1 MKKVIEMKDLR
12 VVFMGTPD
20 FAVPVL
26 EKLILNTN
34 VCLVVSQPDKE
45 TGRHK
50 ILMPTPVK
58 KKALE
63 HNIEVF
69 QPNKIRTDYEAICD
83 AKPDIIIT
91 CAYGQIIPKVLLDLP
106 RLGCINVHASLLPYL
121 RGGAPLHHAI
131 IDGYKK
137 TGVTIMYMDEAMD
150 TGDIIS
156 SVTYKIKDTDNV
168 GSIHDILMEMGANLL
183 IETLPSIINGT
194 NKRVKQDNLK
204 ATYAYNISR
213 SDEHLDFTKEG
224 ITIDRKVRGLNPWPL
239 ANTCFDGEEVKIISG
254 YFVKDKSVPNKI
266 NIVTKDNLGI
276 GCSDGIYYVTA
287 IKPSGKKTMDIKS
300 YLNGVNKDK
309 LLAKKI
315 S

>member
-1 MKKVIEMKDLR
+1 MKDLR

-26 EKLILNTN
+26 EKLILNTK
-34 VCLVVSQPDKE
+34 VVLVVSQPDKCV
-45 TGRHK
+45 GRK
-50 ILMPTPVK
+50 RELVPTPIK

-63 HNIEVF
+63 YNIPVF
-69 QPNKIRTDYEAICD
+69 QPEKVKLDYEEIVLAR
-83 AKPDIIIT
+83 PDIIIT

-131 IDGYKK
+131 IDGYKE

-156 SVTYKIKDTDNV
+156 AVTYPLKDTDTV
-168 GSIHDILMEMGANLL
+168 GTVHDNLMEMGANLL
-183 IETLPSIINGT
+183 METLPSIIKGT
-194 NKRVKQDNLK
+194 NKRIKQDNSK

-213 SDEHLDFTKEG
+213 SDEHLDFSGSGLLVE
-224 ITIDRKVRGLNPWPL
+224 RKVRGLNPWPL
-239 ANTCFDGEEVKIISG
+239 ANTLFDDEEIKIISG
-254 YFVKDKSVPNKI
+254 YFVLGKSIPKKI
-266 NIVTKDNLGI
+266 NVVTKDSLGI

-287 IKPSGKKTMDIKS
+287 LKPSGKKVMDIKS
-300 YLNGVNKDK
+300 YLNGMDKDK

>member
-1 MKKVIEMKDLR
+1 MMKDLR

-26 EKLILNTN
+26 EKLIANTN
-34 VCLVVSQPDKE
+34 VILVVTQPDKE
-45 TGRHK
+45 VGRHK
-50 ILMPTPVK
+50 ILTPTPIK
-58 KKALE
+58 KVAME
-63 HNIEVF
+63 HDIPVF
-69 QPNKIRTDYEAICD
+69 QPSKIRNDYAPILE

-91 CAYGQIIPKVLLDLP
+91 CAYGQIIPKTLLDLP
-106 RLGCINVHASLLPYL
+106 KLGCINVHASLLPSL

-131 IDGYKK
+131 IDGYDT
-137 TGVTIMYMDEAMD
+137 TGVTIMYMDETMD

-156 SVTYKIKDTDNV
+156 SVAYEIKDTDNV
-168 GSIHDILMEMGANLL
+168 GNVHDNLMTLGADLL
-183 IETLPSIINGT
+183 IETLPSIVAGT
-194 NKRVKQDNLK
+194 NKRIKQDNAK

-239 ANTCFDGEEVKIISG
+239 ANTCFDEEEVKIISG
-254 YFVKDKSVPNKI
+254 YFVKGKSTPNTI
-266 NIVTKDNLGI
+266 NVVTKDSLGI

-287 IKPSGKKTMDIKS
+287 IKPSGKKIMDIKS
-300 YLNGVNKDK
+300 YLNGVDKEK

>member
-1 MKKVIEMKDLR
+1 MKDLR

-26 EKLILNTN
+26 EKLILNTK
-34 VCLVVSQPDKE
+34 VVLVVSQPDKCV
-45 TGRHK
+45 GRK
-50 ILMPTPVK
+50 RELVATSVK

-63 HNIEVF
+63 YNIPVF
-69 QPNKIRTDYEAICD
+69 QPEKVKLDYEKIVLAR
-83 AKPDIIIT
+83 PDIIIT

-131 IDGYKK
+131 IDGYKE

-156 SVTYKIKDTDNV
+156 TVTYPLKDTDTV
-168 GSIHDILMEMGANLL
+168 GTVHDNLMEMGANLL
-183 IETLPSIINGT
+183 METLPSIIKGT
-194 NKRVKQDNLK
+194 NKRIKQDNSK

-213 SDEHLDFTKEG
+213 SDEHLDFSGSGVLVE
-224 ITIDRKVRGLNPWPL
+224 RKVRGLNPWPL
-239 ANTCFDGEEVKIISG
+239 ANTLFDDEEIKIISG
-254 YFVKDKSVPNKI
+254 YFVLGKSIPKKI
-266 NIVTKDNLGI
+266 NVVTKDSLGI

-287 IKPSGKKTMDIKS
+287 LKPSGKKVMDIKS
-300 YLNGVNKDK
+300 YLNGMDKDK
-309 LLAKKI
+309 LLAMKI

>member
-1 MKKVIEMKDLR
+1 MSMVIKLKNLR

-26 EKLILNTN
+26 EKLIENTD
-34 VCLVVSQPDKE
+34 VCLVVTQPDKE
-45 TGRHK
+45 IGRHK
-50 ILMPTPVK
+50 ILTPTPIK
-58 KKALE
+58 KVAME
-63 HNIEVF
+63 HDIPVF
-69 QPNKIRTDYEAICD
+69 QPSKIRNDYTPILE

-91 CAYGQIIPKVLLDLP
+91 CAYGQIIPKTLLDLP
-106 RLGCINVHASLLPYL
+106 KLGCINVHASLLPSL

-131 IDGYKK
+131 IDGYDT
-137 TGVTIMYMDEAMD
+137 TGVTIMYMDETMD

-156 SVTYKIKDTDNV
+156 SVAYEIKDTDNV
-168 GSIHDILMEMGANLL
+168 GNVHDNLMTLGADLL
-183 IETLPSIINGT
+183 IETLPSIVAGT
-194 NKRVKQDNLK
+194 NKRIKQDNAK

-239 ANTCFDGEEVKIISG
+239 ANTCFDEEEVKIISG
-254 YFVKDKSVPNKI
+254 YFIKGKSTPNTI
-266 NIVTKDNLGI
+266 NVVTKDSLGI

-287 IKPSGKKTMDIKS
+287 IKPSGKKIMDIKS
-300 YLNGVNKDK
+300 YLNGVDKEK

>member
-1 MKKVIEMKDLR
+1 MKDLR

-26 EKLILNTN
+26 EKLILNTK
-34 VCLVVSQPDKE
+34 VVLVVSQPDKCV
-45 TGRHK
+45 GRK
-50 ILMPTPVK
+50 RELVATSVK

-63 HNIEVF
+63 YNIPVF
-69 QPNKIRTDYEAICD
+69 QPEKVKLDYEEIVLAR
-83 AKPDIIIT
+83 PDIIIT

-131 IDGYKK
+131 IDGYKE
-137 TGVTIMYMDEAMD
+137 TGVTIMYMDESMD

-156 SVTYKIKDTDNV
+156 SVTYPLKDTDTV
-168 GSIHDILMEMGANLL
+168 GTVHDNLMEMGANLL
-183 IETLPSIINGT
+183 METLPSIIKGT
-194 NKRVKQDNLK
+194 NKRIKQDNSK

-213 SDEHLDFTKEG
+213 SDEHLDFSGSGVLVE
-224 ITIDRKVRGLNPWPL
+224 RKVRGLNPWPL
-239 ANTCFDGEEVKIISG
+239 ANTLFDDEEIKIISG
-254 YFVKDKSVPNKI
+254 YFVLGKSIPKKI
-266 NIVTKDNLGI
+266 NVVTKDSLGI

-287 IKPSGKKTMDIKS
+287 LKPSGKKVMDIKS
-300 YLNGVNKDK
+300 YLNGMDKDK
-309 LLAKKI
+309 LLAMKI

>member
-1 MKKVIEMKDLR
+1 MKDLR

-26 EKLILNTN
+26 EKLILNTK
-34 VCLVVSQPDKE
+34 VVLVVSQPDKCV
-45 TGRHK
+45 GRK
-50 ILMPTPVK
+50 RELVPTPIK

-63 HNIEVF
+63 YNIPVF
-69 QPNKIRTDYEAICD
+69 QPEKVKLDYEKIVLAR
-83 AKPDIIIT
+83 PDIIIT
-91 CAYGQIIPKVLLDLP
+91 CAYGQIIPKALLDLP

-131 IDGYKK
+131 IDGYKE

-156 SVTYKIKDTDNV
+156 SVTYPLKDTDTV
-168 GSIHDILMEMGANLL
+168 GTVHDNLMEMGANLL
-183 IETLPSIINGT
+183 METLPSIIKGT
-194 NKRVKQDNLK
+194 NKRIKQDNSK

-213 SDEHLDFTKEG
+213 SDEHLDFSGSGVLVE
-224 ITIDRKVRGLNPWPL
+224 RKVRGLNPWPL
-239 ANTCFDGEEVKIISG
+239 ANTLFDDEEIKIISG
-254 YFVKDKSVPNKI
+254 YFVKGSSVPKKI
-266 NIVTKDNLGI
+266 NVVTKDSLGI

-287 IKPSGKKTMDIKS
+287 LKPSGKKAMDIKS
-300 YLNGVNKDK
+300 YLNGMDKDK

>member
-1 MKKVIEMKDLR
+1 MKDLR
-12 VVFMGTPD
+12 VVFMGTSD

-26 EKLILNTN
+26 EKLILNTK
-34 VCLVVSQPDKE
+34 VVLVVSQPDKCV
-45 TGRHK
+45 GRK
-50 ILMPTPVK
+50 RELVPTPIK

-63 HNIEVF
+63 YNIPVF
-69 QPNKIRTDYEAICD
+69 QPEKVKLDYEKIVLAR
-83 AKPDIIIT
+83 PDIIIT

-131 IDGYKK
+131 IDGYKE

-156 SVTYKIKDTDNV
+156 SVTYTLKDTDTV
-168 GSIHDILMEMGANLL
+168 GTVHDNLMEMGANLL
-183 IETLPSIINGT
+183 MKTLPSIIKGT
-194 NKRVKQDNLK
+194 NKRIKQDNSK

-213 SDEHLDFTKEG
+213 SDEHLDFSGSGVLVE
-224 ITIDRKVRGLNPWPL
+224 RKVRGLNPWPL
-239 ANTCFDGEEVKIISG
+239 ANTLFDDEEIKIISG
-254 YFVKDKSVPNKI
+254 YFVLGKSIPKKI
-266 NIVTKDNLGI
+266 NVVTKDSLGI

-287 IKPSGKKTMDIKS
+287 LKPSGKKVMDIKS
-300 YLNGVNKDK
+300 YLNGMDKDK

>member
-1 MKKVIEMKDLR
+1 MKDLR

-26 EKLILNTN
+26 EKLILNTK
-34 VCLVVSQPDKE
+34 VVLVVSQPDKCV
-45 TGRHK
+45 GRK
-50 ILMPTPVK
+50 RELVPTPIK

-63 HNIEVF
+63 YNIPVF
-69 QPNKIRTDYEAICD
+69 QPEKVKLDYEEIVLAR
-83 AKPDIIIT
+83 PDIIIT

-131 IDGYKK
+131 IDGYKE

-156 SVTYKIKDTDNV
+156 SVTYPLKDTDTV
-168 GSIHDILMEMGANLL
+168 GTVHDNLMEMGANLL
-183 IETLPSIINGT
+183 METLPSIIKGT
-194 NKRVKQDNLK
+194 NKRIKQDNSK

-213 SDEHLDFTKEG
+213 SDEHLDFSGSGLLVE
-224 ITIDRKVRGLNPWPL
+224 RKVRGLNPWPL
-239 ANTCFDGEEVKIISG
+239 ANTLFDDEEIKIISG
-254 YFVKDKSVPNKI
+254 YFVLGKSIPNKI
-266 NIVTKDNLGI
+266 NVVTKDSLGI

-287 IKPSGKKTMDIKS
+287 LKPSGKKVMDIKS
-300 YLNGVNKDK
+300 YLNGMDKDK

>member
-1 MKKVIEMKDLR
+1 MKDLR

-26 EKLILNTN
+26 EKLILNTK
-34 VCLVVSQPDKE
+34 VVLVVSQPDKCV
-45 TGRHK
+45 GRK
-50 ILMPTPVK
+50 RELVPTPIK

-63 HNIEVF
+63 YNIPVF
-69 QPNKIRTDYEAICD
+69 QPEKVKLDYEEIVLAR
-83 AKPDIIIT
+83 PDIIIT
-91 CAYGQIIPKVLLDLP
+91 CAYGQIIPKALLDLP

-131 IDGYKK
+131 IDGYKE

-156 SVTYKIKDTDNV
+156 SVTYPLKDTDTV
-168 GSIHDILMEMGANLL
+168 GTVHDNLMEMGANLL
-183 IETLPSIINGT
+183 METLPSIIKGT
-194 NKRVKQDNLK
+194 NKRIKQDNSK

-213 SDEHLDFTKEG
+213 SDEHLDFSGSGLLVE
-224 ITIDRKVRGLNPWPL
+224 RKVRGLNPWPL
-239 ANTCFDGEEVKIISG
+239 ANTLFDDEEIKIISG
-254 YFVKDKSVPNKI
+254 YFVLGKSIPNKI
-266 NIVTKDNLGI
+266 NVVTKDSLGI

-287 IKPSGKKTMDIKS
+287 LKPSGKKVMDIKS
-300 YLNGVNKDK
+300 YLNGMDKDK

>member
-1 MKKVIEMKDLR
+1 MKDLR

-26 EKLILNTN
+26 EKLILNTK
-34 VCLVVSQPDKE
+34 VVLVVSQPDKCV
-45 TGRHK
+45 GRK
-50 ILMPTPVK
+50 RELVPTPIK

-63 HNIEVF
+63 YNIPVF
-69 QPNKIRTDYEAICD
+69 QPEKVKLDYEEIVLAR
-83 AKPDIIIT
+83 PDIIIT

-131 IDGYKK
+131 IDGYKE

-156 SVTYKIKDTDNV
+156 TVTYPLKDTDTV
-168 GSIHDILMEMGANLL
+168 GTVHDNLMEMGANLL
-183 IETLPSIINGT
+183 METLPSIISGT
-194 NKRVKQDNLK
+194 NKRIKQDNSK

-213 SDEHLDFTKEG
+213 SDEHLDFSGSGLLVE
-224 ITIDRKVRGLNPWPL
+224 RKVRGLNPWPL
-239 ANTCFDGEEVKIISG
+239 ANTLFDDEEIKIISG
-254 YFVKDKSVPNKI
+254 YFVKGSSVPKKI
-266 NIVTKDNLGI
+266 NVVTKNSLGI

-287 IKPSGKKTMDIKS
+287 LKPSGKKVMDIKS
-300 YLNGVNKDK
+300 YLNGMDKDK
-309 LLAKKI
+309 LLTKKI

>member
-1 MKKVIEMKDLR
+1 MKDLR

-26 EKLILNTN
+26 EKLILNTK
-34 VCLVVSQPDKE
+34 VVLVVSQPDKCV
-45 TGRHK
+45 GRK
-50 ILMPTPVK
+50 RELVPTPIK

-63 HNIEVF
+63 YNIPVF
-69 QPNKIRTDYEAICD
+69 QPEKVKLDYEEIAL
-83 AKPDIIIT
+83 ARPDIIIT

-131 IDGYKK
+131 IDGYKE

-156 SVTYKIKDTDNV
+156 SITYHLKDTDTV
-168 GSIHDILMEMGANLL
+168 GTVHDNLMEIGANLL
-183 IETLPSIINGT
+183 METLPSIIKGT
-194 NKRVKQDNLK
+194 NKRIKQDNSK

-213 SDEHLDFTKEG
+213 SDEHLDFSGSGLLVE
-224 ITIDRKVRGLNPWPL
+224 RKVRGLNPWPL
-239 ANTCFDGEEVKIISG
+239 ANTLFDDEEIKIISG
-254 YFVKDKSVPNKI
+254 YFVLGKSIPNKI
-266 NIVTKDNLGI
+266 NVVTKDSLGI

-287 IKPSGKKTMDIKS
+287 LKPSGKKVMDIKS
-300 YLNGVNKDK
+300 YLNGMDKDK

>member
-1 MKKVIEMKDLR
+1 MKDLR

-26 EKLILNTN
+26 EKLILNTK
-34 VCLVVSQPDKE
+34 VVLVVSQPDKCV
-45 TGRHK
+45 GRK
-50 ILMPTPVK
+50 RELVPTPVK

-63 HNIEVF
+63 YNIPVF
-69 QPNKIRTDYEAICD
+69 QPEKVKLDYEEIVLAR
-83 AKPDIIIT
+83 PDIIIT
-91 CAYGQIIPKVLLDLP
+91 CAYGQIIPKALLDLP

-131 IDGYKK
+131 IDGYKE

-156 SVTYKIKDTDNV
+156 SVTYPLKDTDTV
-168 GSIHDILMEMGANLL
+168 GTVHDNLMEMGANLL
-183 IETLPSIINGT
+183 METLPSIIKGT
-194 NKRVKQDNLK
+194 NKRIKQDNSK

-213 SDEHLDFTKEG
+213 SDEHLDFSGSGLLVE
-224 ITIDRKVRGLNPWPL
+224 RKVRGLNPWPL
-239 ANTCFDGEEVKIISG
+239 ANTLFDDEEIKIISG
-254 YFVKDKSVPNKI
+254 YFVLGKSIPKKI
-266 NIVTKDNLGI
+266 NVVTKDSLGI

-287 IKPSGKKTMDIKS
+287 LKPSGKKVMDIKS
-300 YLNGVNKDK
+300 YLNGMDKDK

>member
-1 MKKVIEMKDLR
+1 MKDLR

-26 EKLILNTN
+26 EKLILNTK
-34 VCLVVSQPDKE
+34 VVLVVSQPDKCV
-45 TGRHK
+45 GRK
-50 ILMPTPVK
+50 RELVPTPIK

-63 HNIEVF
+63 YNIPVF
-69 QPNKIRTDYEAICD
+69 QPEKVKLDYEEIILAR
-83 AKPDIIIT
+83 PDIIIT

-131 IDGYKK
+131 IDGYKE

-156 SVTYKIKDTDNV
+156 SVTYPLKDTDTV
-168 GSIHDILMEMGANLL
+168 GTVHDNLMEMGANLL
-183 IETLPSIINGT
+183 METLPSIIKGT
-194 NKRVKQDNLK
+194 NKRIKQDNSK

-213 SDEHLDFTKEG
+213 SDEHLDFSGSGVLVE
-224 ITIDRKVRGLNPWPL
+224 RKVRGLNPWPL
-239 ANTCFDGEEVKIISG
+239 ANTLFDDEEIKIISG
-254 YFVKDKSVPNKI
+254 YFVLGKSIPKKI
-266 NIVTKDNLGI
+266 NVVTKDSLGI

-287 IKPSGKKTMDIKS
+287 LKPSGKKVMDIKS
-300 YLNGVNKDK
+300 YLNGMDKDK
-309 LLAKKI
+309 LLSKKI

>member
-1 MKKVIEMKDLR
+1 MKDLR

-26 EKLILNTN
+26 EKLILNTK
-34 VCLVVSQPDKE
+34 VVLVVSQPDKCV
-45 TGRHK
+45 GRK
-50 ILMPTPVK
+50 RELVPTPIK

-63 HNIEVF
+63 YNIPVF
-69 QPNKIRTDYEAICD
+69 QPEKVKLDYEEIVLAR
-83 AKPDIIIT
+83 PDIIIT
-91 CAYGQIIPKVLLDLP
+91 CAYGQIIPKALLDLP

-131 IDGYKK
+131 IDGYKE

-156 SVTYKIKDTDNV
+156 SVTYPLKDTDTV
-168 GSIHDILMEMGANLL
+168 GTVHDNLMEMGANLL
-183 IETLPSIINGT
+183 METLPSIIKGT
-194 NKRVKQDNLK
+194 NKRIKQDNSK

-213 SDEHLDFTKEG
+213 SDEHLDFSGSGLLVE
-224 ITIDRKVRGLNPWPL
+224 RKVRGLNPWPL
-239 ANTCFDGEEVKIISG
+239 ANTLFDNEEIKIISG
-254 YFVKDKSVPNKI
+254 YFVLGKSIPKKI
-266 NIVTKDNLGI
+266 NVVTKDSLGI

-287 IKPSGKKTMDIKS
+287 LKPSGKKVMDIKS
-300 YLNGVNKDK
+300 YLNGIDKDK

>member
-1 MKKVIEMKDLR
+1 MMKDLR

-26 EKLILNTN
+26 EKLIANTN
-34 VCLVVSQPDKE
+34 VILVVTQPDKE
-45 TGRHK
+45 VGRHK
-50 ILMPTPVK
+50 ILTPTPIK
-58 KKALE
+58 KVAIE
-63 HNIEVF
+63 HDIPVF
-69 QPNKIRTDYEAICD
+69 QPSKIRNDYTPILE

-91 CAYGQIIPKVLLDLP
+91 CAYGQIIPKTLLDLP
-106 RLGCINVHASLLPYL
+106 KLGCINVHASLLPSL

-131 IDGYKK
+131 IDGYDT
-137 TGVTIMYMDEAMD
+137 TGVTIMYMDETMD

-156 SVTYKIKDTDNV
+156 SVAYEIKDTDNV
-168 GSIHDILMEMGANLL
+168 GNVHDNLMTLGADLL
-183 IETLPSIINGT
+183 IETLPSIIAGT
-194 NKRVKQDNLK
+194 NKRIKQDNAK

-239 ANTCFDGEEVKIISG
+239 ANTCFDEEEVKIISG
-254 YFVKDKSVPNKI
+254 YFVKGKSTPNTI
-266 NIVTKDNLGI
+266 NVVTKDSLGI

-287 IKPSGKKTMDIKS
+287 IKPSGKKIMDIKS
-300 YLNGVNKDK
+300 YLNGMDKEK

>member
-1 MKKVIEMKDLR
+1 MKDLR

-26 EKLILNTN
+26 EKLIENTN

-45 TGRHK
+45 VGRHK
-50 ILMPTPVK
+50 ILTPTPIK
-58 KKALE
+58 KVAIDN
-63 HNIEVF
+63 NISVF
-69 QPNKIRTDYEAICD
+69 QPSKIRNDYETICD

-91 CAYGQIIPKVLLDLP
+91 CAYGQIIPKALLDLP

-131 IDGYKK
+131 IDGYKE

-156 SVTYKIKDTDNV
+156 SVTYHLKDTDTV
-168 GSIHDILMEMGANLL
+168 GTVHDNLMEMGANLL
-183 IETLPSIINGT
+183 METLPSIIKGT
-194 NKRVKQDNLK
+194 NKRIKQDNSK

-213 SDEHLDFTKEG
+213 SDEHLDFGDSGVLVE
-224 ITIDRKVRGLNPWPL
+224 RKVRGLNPWPF
-239 ANTCFDGEEVKIISG
+239 ANTLFDDEEIKIISG
-254 YFVKDKSVPNKI
+254 YFVKGKSVPKRI
-266 NIVTKDNLGI
+266 NVVTKDSLGI
-276 GCSDGIYYVTA
+276 GCCDGIYYVTA
-287 IKPSGKKTMDIKS
+287 IKPSGKKVMDIKS
-300 YLNGVNKDK
+300 YLNGIDKDQ

>member
-1 MKKVIEMKDLR
+1 MKDLR

-26 EKLILNTN
+26 EKLILNTK
-34 VCLVVSQPDKE
+34 VVLVVSQPDKCV
-45 TGRHK
+45 GRK
-50 ILMPTPVK
+50 RELVPTPIK

-63 HNIEVF
+63 YNIPVF
-69 QPNKIRTDYEAICD
+69 QPEKVKLDYEEIVLAR
-83 AKPDIIIT
+83 PDIIIT

-131 IDGYKK
+131 IDGYKE

-156 SVTYKIKDTDNV
+156 TVTYPLKDTDTV
-168 GSIHDILMEMGANLL
+168 GTVHDNLMEMGANLL
-183 IETLPSIINGT
+183 METLPSIIKGT
-194 NKRVKQDNLK
+194 NKRIKQDNSK

-213 SDEHLDFTKEG
+213 SDEHLDFSGSGVLVE
-224 ITIDRKVRGLNPWPL
+224 RKVRGLNPWPL
-239 ANTCFDGEEVKIISG
+239 ANTLFDDEEIKIISG
-254 YFVKDKSVPNKI
+254 YFVLGKSIPKKI
-266 NIVTKDNLGI
+266 NVVTKDSLGI

-287 IKPSGKKTMDIKS
+287 LKPSGKKVMDIKS
-300 YLNGVNKDK
+300 YLNGMDKDK

>member
-1 MKKVIEMKDLR
+1 MKDLR

-26 EKLILNTN
+26 EKLILNTK
-34 VCLVVSQPDKE
+34 VVLVVSQPDKCV
-45 TGRHK
+45 GRK
-50 ILMPTPVK
+50 RELVPTPVK

-63 HNIEVF
+63 YNIPVF
-69 QPNKIRTDYEAICD
+69 QPEKVKLDYEEIVLAR
-83 AKPDIIIT
+83 PDIIIT

-131 IDGYKK
+131 IDGYKE

-156 SVTYKIKDTDNV
+156 SVTYPLKDTDTV
-168 GSIHDILMEMGANLL
+168 GTVHDNLMEMGANLL
-183 IETLPSIINGT
+183 METLPSIIKGT
-194 NKRVKQDNLK
+194 NKRIKQDNSK

-213 SDEHLDFTKEG
+213 SDEHLDFSGSGVLVE
-224 ITIDRKVRGLNPWPL
+224 RKVRGLNPWPL
-239 ANTCFDGEEVKIISG
+239 ANTLFDDEEIKIISG
-254 YFVKDKSVPNKI
+254 YFVLGKSIPKKI
-266 NIVTKDNLGI
+266 NVVTKDSLGI
-276 GCSDGIYYVTA
+276 GCSNGIYYVTA
-287 IKPSGKKTMDIKS
+287 LKPSGKKVMDIKS
-300 YLNGVNKDK
+300 YLNGMDKDK
-309 LLAKKI
+309 LLAMKI

>member
-1 MKKVIEMKDLR
+1 
-12 VVFMGTPD
+12 MGTPD

-26 EKLILNTN
+26 EKLILNTK
-34 VCLVVSQPDKE
+34 VVLVVSQPDKCV
-45 TGRHK
+45 GRK
-50 ILMPTPVK
+50 RELVPTPIK

-63 HNIEVF
+63 YNIPVF
-69 QPNKIRTDYEAICD
+69 QPEKVKLDYEEIVLAR
-83 AKPDIIIT
+83 PDIIIT

-131 IDGYKK
+131 IDGYKE

-156 SVTYKIKDTDNV
+156 SVTYPLKDTDTV
-168 GSIHDILMEMGANLL
+168 GTVHDNLMEMGANLL
-183 IETLPSIINGT
+183 METLPSIIKGT
-194 NKRVKQDNLK
+194 NKRIKQDNSK

-213 SDEHLDFTKEG
+213 SDEHLDFSGSGVLVE
-224 ITIDRKVRGLNPWPL
+224 RKVRGLNPWPL
-239 ANTCFDGEEVKIISG
+239 ANTLFDNEEIKIISG
-254 YFVKDKSVPNKI
+254 YFVLGKSIPKKI
-266 NIVTKDNLGI
+266 NVVTKDSLGI

-287 IKPSGKKTMDIKS
+287 LKPSGKKVMDIKS
-300 YLNGVNKDK
+300 YLNGMDKDK
-309 LLAKKI
+309 LLAMKI

>member
-1 MKKVIEMKDLR
+1 MKDLR

-26 EKLILNTN
+26 EKLILNTK
-34 VCLVVSQPDKE
+34 VVLVVSQPDKCV
-45 TGRHK
+45 GRK
-50 ILMPTPVK
+50 RELVPTPIK

-63 HNIEVF
+63 YNIPVF
-69 QPNKIRTDYEAICD
+69 QPEKVKLDYEEIILAR
-83 AKPDIIIT
+83 PDIIIT
-91 CAYGQIIPKVLLDLP
+91 CAYGQIIPKALLDLP

-131 IDGYKK
+131 IDGYKE

-156 SVTYKIKDTDNV
+156 SVTYPLKDTDTV
-168 GSIHDILMEMGANLL
+168 GTVHDNLMEMGANLL
-183 IETLPSIINGT
+183 METLPSIIKGT
-194 NKRVKQDNLK
+194 NKRIKQDNSK

-213 SDEHLDFTKEG
+213 SDEHLDFSGSGVLVE
-224 ITIDRKVRGLNPWPL
+224 RKVRGLNPWPL
-239 ANTCFDGEEVKIISG
+239 ANTLFDDEEIKIISG
-254 YFVKDKSVPNKI
+254 YFVLGKSIPKKI
-266 NIVTKDNLGI
+266 NVVTKDSLGI

-287 IKPSGKKTMDIKS
+287 LKPSGKKVMDIKS
-300 YLNGVNKDK
+300 YLNGMDKDK

>member
-1 MKKVIEMKDLR
+1 MKDLR

-26 EKLILNTN
+26 EKLILNTK
-34 VCLVVSQPDKE
+34 VVLVVSQPDKRV
-45 TGRHK
+45 GRK
-50 ILMPTPVK
+50 RELVPTPIK

-63 HNIEVF
+63 YNIPIF
-69 QPNKIRTDYEAICD
+69 QPEKVKLDYEEIILAR
-83 AKPDIIIT
+83 PDIIIT

-131 IDGYKK
+131 IDGYKE
-137 TGVTIMYMDEAMD
+137 TGVTIMYMDESMD

-156 SVTYKIKDTDNV
+156 SVTYPLKDTDTV
-168 GSIHDILMEMGANLL
+168 GTVHDNLMEMGANLL
-183 IETLPSIINGT
+183 METLPSIINGT
-194 NKRVKQDNLK
+194 NKRIKQDNSK

-213 SDEHLDFTKEG
+213 SDEHLDFSGSGLLVE
-224 ITIDRKVRGLNPWPL
+224 RKVRGLNPWPL
-239 ANTCFDGEEVKIISG
+239 ANTLFDDEEIKIISG
-254 YFVKDKSVPNKI
+254 YFVLGKSIPNKI
-266 NIVTKDNLGI
+266 NVVTKDSLGI
-276 GCSDGIYYVTA
+276 GCSDGIYYVTSL
-287 IKPSGKKTMDIKS
+287 KPSGKKVMDIKS
-300 YLNGVNKDK
+300 YLNGIDKDK